1 LATSAQS
8 PGRVRFDG
16 FEVDLRSGEIWEN
29 GARVRLQDQPFQI
42 LRVLLERNGE
52 IVTREE
58 LKRTLWPADTFVDF
72 DDGLNTA
79 VKKIRDILGDSAEQT
94 RYIETIPRR
103 GYRFKSPIE
112 RQSPPEAEPASAP
125 NPQLAVT
132 SPVPEAAVERR
143 TARLAAFVAVGA
155 IALITILVGAEAG
168 GWRARLFAPVAAP
181 RIESLAVLPLANLS
195 HDPEQDYFADGMT
208 ETLIADLAQVSAL
221 RVISRTSAMHYKG
234 SNKTLP
240 QIARDLNVDA
250 VIEGSVQRSGDRVR
264 VTAKLIP
271 AQTDAPVWAKIYERD
286 ARDVLLMQSEL
297 AQAIVGE
304 IKIQLTPRERQHL
317 ASARPINPDA
327 HDAYLLGNYHA
338 SKRNPAS
345 LAKGIEYF
353 QRAIRVDPTYAE
365 AYAGLANAYFEREI
379 WGGLGINKL
388 SVEIRAN
395 TLKALELDPDLPEA
409 HVLLGRIH
417 FQSDWD
423 WPSTEAEF
431 KRAIELNPNLASA
444 YVYYAY
450 FLQAMGRNPEALA
463 AAHRAVELD
472 PLSAPNICDEGR
484 ILYRARQFDNAVE
497 RYQRALELDPSYV
510 PALWRMADAYEQLTR
525 FEVGLSY
532 ARKAQEITGSR
543 IAGLRPLA
551 RIYASMGKRREALE
565 AAKAIEEDGT
575 LGGKEYALTVVYS
588 ALGDRDRAIKQLEKG
603 VRMRSLPPFV
613 FVEPQLDGIRSDPR
627 FQQLRHRAGLPS

>member
-8 PGRVRFDG
+8 SGRVRFDG
-16 FEVDLRSGEIWEN
+16 FEVDLRSGEIWES
-29 GARVRLQDQPFQI
+29 GTPVRLQEQPFQV

-58 LKRTLWPADTFVDF
+58 LKRTLWTADTFVDF

-79 VKKIRDILGDSAEQT
+79 VKKIRDALGDSSEQT

-103 GYRFKSPIE
+103 GYRFKCQVERVPSPE
-112 RQSPPEAEPASAP
+112 KESVPAP
-125 NPQLAVT
+125 KLQLAVA
-132 SPVPEAAVERR
+132 SAAPETVAPRTTWRAVS
-143 TARLAAFVAVGA
+143 VAVGTL
-155 IALITILVGAEAG
+155 ALIAVLVGAKVG
-168 GWRARLFAPVAAP
+168 GWRARLFVPFAAP

-208 ETLIADLAQVSAL
+208 EALIADLAQVSAL

-234 SNKTLP
+234 SDKTLP

-286 ARDVLLMQSEL
+286 SRDVLLMQSEL

-304 IKIQLTPRERQHL
+304 IKIQLTPQERQHL
-317 ASARPINPDA
+317 ASARAINPEA

-338 SKRNPAS
+338 SKRTPAS

-353 QRAIRVDPTYAE
+353 RQAVRIDPTYAE
-365 AYAGLANAYFEREI
+365 AYAGLATADFEREI
-379 WGGLGINKL
+379 WDGLGINKL
-388 SVEIRAN
+388 SDEIRAN
-395 TLKALELDPDLPEA
+395 TLKALELDPDLAQA
-409 HVLLGRIH
+409 HVLLAKIH

-423 WPSTEAEF
+423 WPRTETEF

-444 YVYYAY
+444 YAYYAY

-463 AAHRAVELD
+463 AVHRAVELD
-472 PLSAPNICDEGR
+472 PLSVPNICDEGR
-484 ILYRARQFDNAVE
+484 ILYRARQFENAVA
-497 RYQRALELDPSYV
+497 RYQRALELDPGYV
-510 PALWRMADAYEQLTR
+510 PALWRIADAYEQLGKY
-525 FEVGLSY
+525 EDALAA
-532 ARKAQEITGSR
+532 ARKLQATIDNRSAALYTF
-543 IAGLRPLA
+543 AT
-551 RIYASMGKRREALE
+551 IYASMGKRREATE
-565 AAKAIEEDGT
+565 ALRAMEKAPPLAGFE
-575 LGGKEYALTVVYS
+575 ARFAVVYA
-588 ALGDRDRAIKQLEKG
+588 ALGDRDRAITLLEKG
-603 VRMRSLPPFV
+603 VQTRSLMPFV
-613 FVEPQLDGIRSDPR
+613 FADPQLDGLRSDPR
-627 FQQLRHRAGLPS
+627 FQQMCRHAGLPS

>member
-8 PGRVRFDG
+8 SGRVRFDG
-16 FEVDLRSGEIWEN
+16 FEVDLRSGEVWDN
-29 GARVRLQDQPFQI
+29 GARVRLQEQPFQV

-58 LKRTLWPADTFVDF
+58 LKRTLWAADTFVDF

-79 VKKIRDILGDSAEQT
+79 VKKIRDVLGDSAEQT

-103 GYRFKSPIE
+103 GYRFKCAVE
-112 RQSPPEAEPASAP
+112 RQSPPEAEPAHAP
-125 NPQLAVT
+125 GSQLAVA
-132 SPVPEAAVERR
+132 SPAAETAVERKSIR
-143 TARLAAFVAVGA
+143 RAASVAVGTL
-155 IALITILVGAEAG
+155 ALIAVLVGAEVG
-168 GWRARLFAPVAAP
+168 GWRARLFAPVAPP
-181 RIESLAVLPLANLS
+181 RIASLAVLPLANLS

-208 ETLIADLAQVSAL
+208 EALIADLAQVSAL

-234 SNKTLP
+234 SDKTLP

-250 VIEGSVQRSGDRVR
+250 VIEGSVQRSGNRVR

-271 AQTDAPVWAKIYERD
+271 AQTDTPVWAKIYERD
-286 ARDVLLMQSEL
+286 SRDVLLIQSEL
-297 AQAIVGE
+297 AQAIVSE
-304 IKIQLTPRERQHL
+304 IRIRLTPQERQHL
-317 ASARPINPDA
+317 ASAHPINPDA
-327 HDAYLLGNYHA
+327 HDAYLLGNFH
-338 SKRNPAS
+338 SGKRNTAE

-353 QRAIRVDPTYAE
+353 RQAIRIDPTYAD
-365 AYAGLANAYFEREI
+365 AYAGLANADFSREI

-388 SVEIRAN
+388 SDEIRAN
-395 TLKALELDPDLPEA
+395 TLKALELDPDLAEA

-423 WPSTEAEF
+423 WPSTEVEF

-484 ILYRARQFDNAVE
+484 ILYRARQFEKAVE
-497 RYQRALELDPSYV
+497 RYQRALELDPSYI

-525 FEVGLSY
+525 YEEGLSY
-532 ARKAQEITGSR
+532 ARKAQEITGNR
-543 IAGLRPLA
+543 MDGLRPLA

-565 AAKAIEEDGT
+565 AARAIEEDGT

-603 VRMRSLPPFV
+603 VQMRTVPPFI

-627 FQQLRHRAGLPS
+627 FEELRRRAGLPS